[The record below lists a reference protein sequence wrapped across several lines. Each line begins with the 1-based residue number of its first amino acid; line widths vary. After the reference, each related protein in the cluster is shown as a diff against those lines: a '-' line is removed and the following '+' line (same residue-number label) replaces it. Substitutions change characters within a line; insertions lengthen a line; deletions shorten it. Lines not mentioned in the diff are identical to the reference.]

1 MVRHIGSGVH
11 SENGTV
17 FGFFCLHRGA
27 GCEGLRFFYF
37 QVRRNN
43 DLGGAWLYDM
53 KEEPVA
59 VAGSGAPRLFGKWA
73 AFSPIDGFAVSRRT
87 MQRTR

>member
-43 DLGGAWLYDM
+43 DLGGAWLYGL
-53 KEEPVA
+53 PSV
-59 VAGSGAPRLFGKWA
+59 P
-73 AFSPIDGFAVSRRT
+73 
-87 MQRTR
+87 